1 MARYLPDNF
10 YPLYVIVTS
19 YLVVHLM
26 TMPCEEVKEGFQ
38 DYTVMRQWMI
48 FTGFTE
54 MRSIMVANTIKTV
67 LLFGGRP
74 SGSLLSLGVSF
85 VATLVTNF

>member
-26 TMPCEEVKEGFQ
+26 TMPCEEVKEGFSRLPSNATMDDIHRVYRDAIDNGSQ
-38 DYTVMRQWMI
+38 YDKNCVTIWWKAFWFFIVTGCIVRRYTRD
-48 FTGFTE
+48 
-54 MRSIMVANTIKTV
+54 
-67 LLFGGRP
+67 
-74 SGSLLSLGVSF
+74 
-85 VATLVTNF
+85 